1 MLICAEVRHF
11 SCPAYLD
18 SGGRY
23 HRRTSLQ
30 LLRPGRASVDIKHC
44 LHWEVDGV
52 IQGKVGK
59 SRQEPLDDNTWTWIQ
74 LVINEKAFCW
84 VVSRLARDRP
94 RDAPASHRRI
104 FETEKRRPQPR
115 LRQGLP
121 PDPGLVVM
129 TNLTTRA
136 RPQHLQRSRIPSMYV
151 CVSGCLYVFSP
162 YSDLKKLPVIAQ

>member
-1 MLICAEVRHF
+1 MITH
-11 SCPAYLD
+11 
-18 SGGRY
+18 GRGS
-23 HRRTSLQ
+23 H
-30 LLRPGRASVDIKHC
+30 
-44 LHWEVDGV
+44 
-52 IQGKVGK
+52 
-59 SRQEPLDDNTWTWIQ
+59 

-104 FETEKRRPQPR
+104 FETEQRRPQPR
-115 LRQGLP
+115 HRQGLP

-151 CVSGCLYVFSP
+151 CMSVCLDVWMSVCLDVSMSCLLTQISKSFQLLRSSKRRRTKMV
-162 YSDLKKLPVIAQ
+162 KLSSLRYLEIAQLFYLSSLQDLW

>member
-1 MLICAEVRHF
+1 MITH
-11 SCPAYLD
+11 
-18 SGGRY
+18 GRGS
-23 HRRTSLQ
+23 H
-30 LLRPGRASVDIKHC
+30 
-44 LHWEVDGV
+44 
-52 IQGKVGK
+52 
-59 SRQEPLDDNTWTWIQ
+59 

-104 FETEKRRPQPR
+104 FETEQRRPQPR
-115 LRQGLP
+115 HRQGLP

-151 CVSGCLYVFSP
+151 YMSVCLDVCMSCLLTQISKSFQLLRS
-162 YSDLKKLPVIAQ
+162 SKRRRTKMVKLSSLRYLEIAQLFYLSSLQDLW

>member
-1 MLICAEVRHF
+1 MITH
-11 SCPAYLD
+11 
-18 SGGRY
+18 GRGS
-23 HRRTSLQ
+23 H
-30 LLRPGRASVDIKHC
+30 
-44 LHWEVDGV
+44 
-52 IQGKVGK
+52 
-59 SRQEPLDDNTWTWIQ
+59 

-104 FETEKRRPQPR
+104 FETEQRRPQPR

-151 CVSGCLYVFSP
+151 YMSVCLDVCMSFLLTQISK
-162 YSDLKKLPVIAQ
+162 SFQLLRSSKRRRTKMVKLSSLRYLEIAQLFYLSSLQDLW

>member
-1 MLICAEVRHF
+1 MITH
-11 SCPAYLD
+11 
-18 SGGRY
+18 GRGS
-23 HRRTSLQ
+23 H
-30 LLRPGRASVDIKHC
+30 
-44 LHWEVDGV
+44 
-52 IQGKVGK
+52 
-59 SRQEPLDDNTWTWIQ
+59 

-104 FETEKRRPQPR
+104 FETEQRRPQPR

-136 RPQHLQRSRIPSMYV
+136 RPQHLQRSRIPSMNV
-151 CVSGCLYVFSP
+151 CMSVCLDVCMSCLLTQISKSFQLLRS
-162 YSDLKKLPVIAQ
+162 SKRRRTKMVKLSSLRYLEIAQLFYLSSLQDLW